1 MWNNREDSQEP
12 QPRREPR
19 VHQGL
24 PRNAAVIGETMHV
37 VGEIRSM
44 EAVYVAG
51 KLDGSVE
58 TQSAVS
64 IAASAKV
71 KANIKAREVT
81 IHGTV
86 LGSVLVTGK
95 IVIHEHGSLIG
106 DIKAAGIV
114 IEDGAYFKGS
124 IDIIRA
130 AVPVPVAVPDPI
142 PPAAT

>member
-1 MWNNREDSQEP
+1 MWNNREDSPAP

-44 EAVYVAG
+44 EEVYVAG

-64 IAASAKV
+64 VAPNAKV

-86 LGSVLVTGK
+86 LGSVVVTEK
-95 IVIHEHGSLIG
+95 IVIHENGSLIG

-114 IEDGAYFKGS
+114 IEDGAYFKGN

-130 AVPVPVAVPDPI
+130 AAPGPVPVPDPM
-142 PPAAT
+142 PPSAI

>member
-1 MWNNREDSQEP
+1 MWNNREDGP
-12 QPRREPR
+12 ATQPKREPR
-19 VHQGL
+19 VYQGL

-37 VGEIRSM
+37 VGDIRSV
-44 EAVYVAG
+44 EEVYVAG

-64 IAASAKV
+64 VAPNGKV

-86 LGSVLVTGK
+86 LGSVVVTEK
-95 IVIHEHGSLIG
+95 IVIHENGSLIG

-114 IEDGAYFKGS
+114 IEDGAYFKGN

-130 AVPVPVAVPDPI
+130 TAPAEPLPPPPI
-142 PPAAT
+142 PAAT